1 MTESK
6 ISIHAAIIIIII
18 IIITRYYYY
27 KALSHCLLVNSVYY
41 ALSFCRGQMISQED
55 FIFIRDYDNAQTER
69 RDQLIQTLGPTCAKT
84 FIRLMGRIAKEMT
97 VRYILTTI
105 DDMLKVI
112 SKRVD
117 RITVGLHDFRFFASR
132 LVVTK

>member
-1 MTESK
+1 
-6 ISIHAAIIIIII
+6 
-18 IIITRYYYY
+18 
-27 KALSHCLLVNSVYY
+27 
-41 ALSFCRGQMISQED
+41 MISQED

-105 DDMLKVI
+105 DDMIKVWMI
-112 SKRVD
+112 YKM
-117 RITVGLHDFRFFASR
+117 ITYMYKAQNIQA
-132 LVVTK
+132 